1 MLNINLSTGLAAHA
15 LERAYN
21 KSFSIIRADT
31 DALREEVFRLR
42 YKVFCVENPFEDK
55 NAFPDQLEQDA
66 YDRRSSHILLRE
78 NETHQ
83 AIGTIRLIRPNH
95 DDLGS
100 SFPMQGVCSHDVVQ
114 NPDSVR
120 NFCEVSRLC
129 ITKDFRRRKADQSKS
144 TGVHLK
150 DFLKNPSLSKT
161 LTRHLI
167 PYAPLGL
174 FKEAFSWALDHG
186 SSDCVAVM
194 EPHLIR
200 SLRKIGF
207 RCAHLGET
215 VEFHGTRQPIIFN
228 IKQMYDHLLIS
239 HSFLSNFMTEH
250 GALHKKAQKLAEDQ
264 WEETMMASA
273 LHAPIGRS
281 AREAALAAQMAQ
293 MGQVSP
299 AQLAASPIAA
309 SA

>member
-21 KSFSIIRADT
+21 KSFSIERADT

-42 YKVFCVENPFEDK
+42 YKVFCIENPFEDK
-55 NAFPDQLEQDA
+55 NAFPDQLEHDA
-66 YDRRSSHILLRE
+66 YDPHSSHILLRE
-78 NETHQ
+78 NERGQ

-95 DDLGS
+95 ANLRG
-100 SFPMQGVCSHDVVQ
+100 SFPMQGVCSHDLIQ
-114 NPDSVR
+114 NPDAVR

-129 ITKDFRRRKADQSKS
+129 ITKDFRRSKADKAKT

-161 LTRHLI
+161 MTRHLI

-186 SSDCVAVM
+186 AANCVAVM

-239 HSFLSNFMTEH
+239 NSFLNNFMTEH
-250 GALHKKAQKLAEDQ
+250 GALHHKALKLSEIQ

-273 LHAPIGRS
+273 LNAPISRP
-281 AREAALAAQMAQ
+281 ARPVATAHMAPQ
-293 MGQVSP
+293 
-299 AQLAASPIAA
+299 ASVPLTAPLTAPLVA